1 MFGKLNEQSSNNTM
15 KKDKNWKKEH
25 KISNE
30 ISEQEQE
37 RLENYPHQIGGKG
50 LDLRTLIKNS
60 KQAVSI

>member
-1 MFGKLNEQSSNNTM
+1 M